1 MAGAFYPNYFVS
13 YAKFDD
19 REAVRAL
26 AGYDPYSTVYLS
38 NFPLDH
44 PGEIYTTAIKKLLGK
59 CSNNMKVTF
68 DGTS

>member
-26 AGYDPYSTVYLS
+26 TGYDPYSTVYLT

-44 PGEIYTTAIKKLLGK
+44 PGPIYTTAVKKLLGK
-59 CSNNMKVTF
+59 CSDDMKVTF